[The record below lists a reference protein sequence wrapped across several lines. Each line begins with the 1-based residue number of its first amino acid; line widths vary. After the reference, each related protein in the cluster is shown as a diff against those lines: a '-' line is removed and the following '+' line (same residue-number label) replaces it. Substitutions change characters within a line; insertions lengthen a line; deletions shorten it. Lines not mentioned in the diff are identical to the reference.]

1 MHGRAVA
8 GLMVTVALTLV
19 TGRPVAAQSL
29 ADLVLE
35 LFAFGQ
41 CGVPLCLDPDF
52 EETGNFDTEH
62 GRHYLRERVPRN
74 DALILAFQGGI
85 AGVVGSLPPTA
96 MSGGR
101 IWSDEDR
108 SASFGPIFAER
119 AETLGMGRFF
129 LGLEATAFQVTNF
142 SGVPA
147 DNLVLNFFH
156 EDSNVAL
163 GPDPGLGLPLF
174 ERDVFRVRTNLD
186 LDYTVATAVLSAGLA
201 SFLDV
206 GFAVP
211 VVRTNLRGTAHAQI
225 LPFGNALA
233 HRFGGTPTAPVLEA
247 SNSVRG
253 SATGIGDVS
262 ARVKINLTG
271 GTTVGRAPPPLGMA
285 LLADVTFPTG
295 QEEDLLGLG
304 EGRGRAMAILSLNRG
319 RFSPHL
325 NAGYLLREGNLRD
338 RNFDRDAWLATVGF
352 DARASDVVTV
362 AADLITRWELAD
374 PEHPLP
380 GPVTFVGTPSL
391 TVESSSLPDVDRR
404 FIDLAVGLKY
414 MLGRDMILATNALLP
429 VQAAGLR
436 ADILWTLGIQGTFR

>member
-8 GLMVTVALTLV
+8 GLMVMVALMTV
-19 TGRPVAAQSL
+19 TGRPAAAQSL
-29 ADLVLE
+29 TDLVSE
-35 LFAFGQ
+35 LFVFGQ

-52 EETGNFDTEH
+52 EETGNFNTEH

-74 DALILAFQGGI
+74 DAILLSFQEGI
-85 AGVVGSLPPTA
+85 ASVVGGLPSTA

-101 IWSDEDR
+101 IWSDGGR

-142 SGVPA
+142 SGVPT

-156 EDSNVAL
+156 EDSDVAL
-163 GPDPGLGLPLF
+163 GPDPGLGLPMF
-174 ERDVFRVRTNLD
+174 ERDVLRVRTNLD
-186 LDYTVATAVLSAGLA
+186 LDYSVATAVLSAGLT

-211 VVRTNLRGTAHAQI
+211 VVRASLRGTTHAQI
-225 LPFGNALA
+225 LSLGNSLA
-233 HRFGGTPTAPVLEA
+233 HRFGGTPAAPVLQA

-262 ARVKINLTG
+262 ARMKVNLMG
-271 GTTVGRAPPPLGMA
+271 GTTVGRAPPPVNMA

-304 EGRGRAMAILSLNRG
+304 EGRGRALAVLSLNRG

-338 RNFDRDAWLATVGF
+338 SNFDQDAVLATVGF
-352 DARASDVVTV
+352 DAHASDALTV

-374 PEHPLP
+374 PEHPMP
-380 GPVTFVGTPSL
+380 GPVTFVGTPEL
-391 TVESSSLPDVDRR
+391 TVESSSLPDVGHH

-429 VQAAGLR
+429 IQAAGLR
-436 ADILWTLGIQGTFR
+436 PDVLWTLGIQGTFR